1 MADGVGFVAY
11 GEYAVGPVAGKKIEY
26 LLSVVADALPY
37 RRIVLAAQ
45 RI

>member
-26 LLSVVADALPY
+26 LLPVVADALPY